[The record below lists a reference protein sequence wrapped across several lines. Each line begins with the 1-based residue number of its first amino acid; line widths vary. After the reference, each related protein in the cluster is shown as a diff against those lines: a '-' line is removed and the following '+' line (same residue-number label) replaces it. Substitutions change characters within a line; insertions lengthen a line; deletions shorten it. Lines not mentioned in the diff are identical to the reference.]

1 MSYQAVRD
9 LPVRTF
15 WHLSKQI
22 DAIRAD
28 EIVEWLP
35 AHASAM
41 GGEGVQ
47 RFYDQLRERIGTP
60 SVVEQKGIDEQ
71 GAKRLSELFG

>member
-1 MSYQAVRD
+1 MSYQQVRD

-15 WHLSKQI
+15 WHLSKEI
-22 DAIRAD
+22 DRIRAD

-41 GGEGVQ
+41 GGEGIQ
-47 RFYDQLRERIGTP
+47 KLFDRLRERIGSP
-60 SVVEQKGIDEQ
+60 AVVEQKGIEERDLR
-71 GAKRLSELFG
+71 RLGELFG